1 MPRRK
6 HRLKSH
12 ESRLLGSRDC
22 TPPHPPPERPRSPA
36 RNRRDV
42 APILRAVL
50 AGSLTLVVAV
60 VLAVLLDESEAS
72 AAARN
77 TTPHAAHAP
86 PIHRALRLD
95 GASAL
100 RLPGRGSYLG
110 KSGAFTVECWV
121 RGAEP
126 TGNQTVVGN
135 RHFGGLALTWSNASL
150 HLDRP
155 TAWLNMSKVPGT
167 ARSGYLLL
175 RPTRPWKTTRWT
187 HLAFVH
193 EGRIA
198 RLFVDGRLSAEGI
211 AGGRLRVSDLPL
223 YIGADP
229 TQTGSPE
236 QFFTGEIDDVRIST
250 IARYTK
256 DFTPPAN
263 HAADE
268 FTSLLVDF
276 EAPRSPYRDASPANH
291 VAEVI
296 GTPRII
302 GTTR

>member
-12 ESRLLGSRDC
+12 ESRLPVSRDPA
-22 TPPHPPPERPRSPA
+22 PPRPPPERPRSPA
-36 RNRRDV
+36 RNRREV

-50 AGSLTLVVAV
+50 AGSLTLLVAV

-72 AAARN
+72 AAARSA
-77 TTPHAAHAP
+77 TPLSSHAP
-86 PIHRALRLD
+86 PVHRALRLD

-100 RLPGRGSYLG
+100 RFPGRGSYLG

-126 TGNQTVVGN
+126 KGNQTVIGN
-135 RHFGGLALTWSNASL
+135 RHFGGFALTWSTASL

-187 HLAFVH
+187 HLALVH

-198 RLFVDGRLSAEGI
+198 RLFVNGRLSAEGI
-211 AGGRLRVSDLPL
+211 GGGRLRVSDLPL

-229 TQTGSPE
+229 TQDGSPE

-250 IARYTK
+250 IARYAR

-263 HAADE
+263 HAADG

-276 EAPRSPYRDASPANH
+276 EDPRNPFRDASPANH
-291 VAEVI
+291 TAEVI
-296 GTPRII
+296 GTPRIMD
-302 GTTR
+302 TPR